1 MEIRWREIT
10 SQRNSFASIYAACEK
25 HGYPLLPSPG
35 PGGDVTLYS
44 LNSIQAAGSGL
55 LDEIASAECI
65 TIVGGPHATACYEE
79 IAEIADYV
87 VVGEGEYTIPRLLHA
102 IETGAPTPPGVATL
116 SGYTPV
122 DHTVIL
128 DAYPSFSQYK
138 GYIEISRGCPYSC
151 QYCQT
156 PCIFGH
162 RMRHRGLDSIRE
174 LAHNFRQIRLV
185 TPNALAYGSQGT
197 NQRLD
202 KVERLLSILKKELF
216 REVYFGTFPSEVRP
230 DGINQKSVELIST
243 YCDNKKLH
251 IGVQSGSDAVLSRLQ
266 RGHSCADAL
275 SALDH
280 TRDGG
285 LIPVVDVILG
295 FPDESAEEQEET
307 IQLVREVCK
316 NGYVHAHRFIPLPG
330 TPLAGSGSSPVIPEA
345 KAVLGSLALAG
356 RVTGSW
362 NEPELRF
369 FRQVPY

>member
-10 SQRNSFASIYAACEK
+10 SQRNSFAAIYAACEK
-25 HGYPLLPSPG
+25 HGYKLIPSPA

-44 LNSIQAAGSGL
+44 LNSIQAAAPGL
-55 LDEIASAECI
+55 LNEISSASCI
-65 TIVGGPHATACYEE
+65 TIVGGPHASACYEDMSK
-79 IAEIADYV
+79 IADYV
-87 VVGEGEYTIPRLLHA
+87 VVGEGEYTIPRLLHG
-102 IETGAPTPPGVATL
+102 IRQGLPTPPGVATRD
-116 SGYTPV
+116 GYIPV

-138 GYIEISRGCPYSC
+138 GYIEITRGCPFSC

-162 RMRHRGLDSIRE
+162 RMRHRGIDSIRE
-174 LAHNFRQIRLV
+174 LAKNFRQIRLV
-185 TPNALAYGSQGT
+185 TPNALAYGSDGRAL
-197 NQRLD
+197 RLD
-202 KVERLLSILKKELF
+202 KVEKLLIILKKELL

-230 DGINQKSVELIST
+230 ENINQESVELIST
-243 YCDNKKLH
+243 FCDNKKLH
-251 IGVQSGSDAVLSRLQ
+251 IGVQSGSDAVLSRLR

-295 FPDESAEEQEET
+295 FPDETDEEQEET
-307 IQLVREVCK
+307 VKFVREVCK

-330 TPLAGSGSSPVIPEA
+330 TPLAGTISTPVIPEA

-369 FRQVPY
+369 FRRVSY

>member
-1 MEIRWREIT
+1 
-10 SQRNSFASIYAACEK
+10 
-25 HGYPLLPSPG
+25 
-35 PGGDVTLYS
+35 
-44 LNSIQAAGSGL
+44 
-55 LDEIASAECI
+55 
-65 TIVGGPHATACYEE
+65 
-79 IAEIADYV
+79 YV
-87 VVGEGEYTIPRLLHA
+87 VVGEGEYTVPRLLQA
-102 IETGAPTPPGVATL
+102 ISQEAPPPPGVATRK
-116 SGYTPV
+116 GYVPV

-128 DAYPSFSQYK
+128 DAYPSFSQFK
-138 GYIEISRGCPYSC
+138 GYIEISRGCPFSC

-174 LAHNFRQIRLV
+174 LAKNFKQIRLV
-185 TPNALAYGSQGT
+185 TPNALAYGSDGRAL
-197 NQRLD
+197 RLD
-202 KVERLLSILKKELF
+202 KVKKLLIVLKKELL

-230 DGINQKSVELIST
+230 ESINQESVELIST

-251 IGVQSGSDAVLSRLQ
+251 IGVQSGSDAVLSRLR

-285 LIPVVDVILG
+285 LIPVVDVIFG
-295 FPDESAEEQEET
+295 FPDETAEEQEET
-307 IQLVREVCK
+307 VKLVREVCK

-330 TPLAGSGSSPVIPEA
+330 TPFAGSVSTPVIPEA

-369 FRQVPY
+369 FRRIS